1 MAVALYARV
10 STVRQAE
17 KDLSIPD
24 QLRQMREWCKTQGYT
39 VACEYIE
46 PGASA
51 TDDRRPIFQQMIA
64 EATLKSS
71 PYEAV
76 IVHSLSRFFRD
87 SLEFGLYERKLNKSG
102 VKLISITQQTS
113 DDPAGEMARKIFS
126 VFDEYQSKENAKHTL
141 RAMNENAR
149 RGFFNG
155 SRPPFG
161 YRVVDTEAQGARG
174 KRKKVLAIDPAE
186 SAIVQRVF
194 DLYLNAYLGAKS
206 IASKLNDLGLSHR
219 GARWTRSRVHEV
231 LCNRTY
237 MGEFIFNRKNHRT
250 LQVKPETE
258 WIKVTVPPIVEPAV
272 FDSAQAR
279 RHSRA
284 PTMVSPRVVGSPTLL
299 TGLLKCGHCGAG
311 MTLATGKGGKYRYY
325 KCNTRIGKG
334 NHLCDCPAVPMA
346 KLDTLVLDAL
356 AEKVFTPERL
366 RLLLQEL
373 KAKLKA
379 AEQDQEGQLKSLSKE
394 LEELQQGT
402 ERLYE
407 AVEKG
412 LLPLDGSLQE
422 RAHKL
427 QARRQDIL
435 MELAGL
441 RQKKAMPLNQLTAKQ
456 LNAFS
461 MAMRTRLLD
470 RSSAFG
476 KEYLRLFVNEIRL
489 TGKRVEISGSYGALA
504 QGIAQMKTGT
514 DVVPAF
520 IPVWLPDLGSNQG
533 HTD

>member
-1 MAVALYARV
+1 MQVALYARV

-24 QLRQMREWCKTQGYT
+24 QLRQMREWCTAQGFT
-39 VACEYIE
+39 VACEYVE

-51 TDDRRPIFQQMIA
+51 TDDRRPVFQQMIA
-64 EATLKSS
+64 EATPKPS
-71 PYEAV
+71 PYEAI

-87 SLEFGLYERKLNKSG
+87 SLEFGLYERKLNKCG
-102 VKLISITQQTS
+102 VKVISITQQTS

-155 SRPPFG
+155 SKPPFG
-161 YRVVDTEAQGARG
+161 YRVVETEAQGVRG
-174 KRKKVLAIDPAE
+174 KHKKQLAVDSAE
-186 SAIVQRVF
+186 AAVVRRIF
-194 DLYLNAYLGAKS
+194 DWYLNAYLGAKG
-206 IASKLNDLGLSHR
+206 IATKLNEQGATHR
-219 GARWTRSRVHEV
+219 GTKWTRGRVHEV
-231 LCNRTY
+231 LSNRTY
-237 MGEFIFNRKNHRT
+237 IGQLVFNKRNQRT
-250 LQVKPETE
+250 RQIKPESE
-258 WIKVTVPPIVEPAV
+258 WIKVQVPVVVEEEA
-272 FDSAQAR
+272 FARAQAR

-284 PTMVSPRVVGSPTLL
+284 PALIAPRVVGSPTLL

-311 MTLATGKGGKYRYY
+311 MTLVTGKGGRYRYY

-334 NHLCDCPAVPMA
+334 NHLCEGKPVPME

-366 RLLLQEL
+366 RVLLQEL
-373 KAKLKA
+373 KAKHKA
-379 AEQDQEGQLKSLSKE
+379 AHAEQDNQLKALSKE
-394 LEELQQGT
+394 LEELQKGA

-412 LLPLDGSLQE
+412 LLPLDASLQD

-427 QARRQDIL
+427 QARRQGVL
-435 MELAGL
+435 TELAGL
-441 RQKKAMPLNQLTAKQ
+441 RRQKAVPLNNLTPKQ

-461 MAMRTRLLD
+461 SAIRGKLQD

-476 KEYLRLFVNEIRL
+476 KEYLRLFVNEIKL
-489 TGKRVEISGSYGALA
+489 TGKRLEISGSYGALA
-504 QGIAQMKTGT
+504 QGIQQMKTGT

-520 IPVWLPDLGSNQG
+520 VSDWLPDLGSNQG
-533 HTD
+533 PAD